1 MLRSVFT
8 NELKQAAYVM
18 HGTAKS
24 VMALS
29 KPDQEQLWRGVLS
42 NNYDLY
48 WAINMKLVH
57 TAASTVAA
65 AGEGGGGGGGGGI
78 AASHSRRVPVR
89 LVMPDSTVAQD
100 SVSTLDAAGLPVSIG
115 AVYLS
120 MCPAS
125 ARQDGGAGAGAGV
138 GVGAGGDAVAPSFCV
153 QGVRVAA
160 STLLGDLAESLSHA
174 DNFLYLVHAPPDSS
188 NSRGGAGGA
197 GGAGGGESKA
207 GRDGS
212 DVSSPPV
219 SSAGT

>member
-1 MLRSVFT
+1 VLRSVFT

-65 AGEGGGGGGGGGI
+65 TGEGGGGGGGGGGGAI

-100 SVSTLDAAGLPVSIG
+100 TVSTLDAAGLPVSIG

-120 MCPAS
+120 MCPA
-125 ARQDGGAGAGAGV
+125 AAQQDGGAGAGA
-138 GVGAGGDAVAPSFCV
+138 GAGGDAVAPSFCV

-160 STLLGDLAESLSHA
+160 STLLGDVAESLSHA

-188 NSRGGAGGA
+188 DSRGGAGGA

-207 GRDGS
+207 NRDGS